1 VAADQRRR
9 SLWVVFRGRI
19 EGVAV
24 KTVLYDE
31 QCGFCCVMADWV
43 VRLHSGAPLRVLP
56 IQSAGGQTALASV
69 PAMERLA
76 SWHLLDERGRLFSGG
91 DAFAPLLRDVPG
103 ARWLAPVLEWMPGVT
118 GWVYRVV
125 AGRRTTLAR
134 LIPRGYRRRARDRM
148 AIRASASQPP
158 PE

>member
-1 VAADQRRR
+1 MEDVAM
-9 SLWVVFRGRI
+9 
-19 EGVAV
+19 

-43 VRLHSGAPLRVLP
+43 VRLHTGAPLRMLP
-56 IQSAGGQTALASV
+56 IQSTGGQTALASL
-69 PAMERLA
+69 PANERLA
-76 SWHLLDERGRLFSGG
+76 SWHMLDERGQLFSGG

-103 ARWLAPVLEWMPGVT
+103 ARWLAPILERMPGVT

-134 LIPRGYRRRARDRM
+134 LIPRGYRRRARNRV
-148 AIRASASQPP
+148 ARKASASQGQPP
-158 PE
+158 PQ